1 MAVHFKTWNGYDIF
15 EVENH
20 DSDGC
25 LYATYFAIHQD
36 TGERGD
42 IDVSP
47 HYPDWRLACRVV
59 DLGFPKR
66 IGPSPLTHA
75 DCDRIAAGMARA
87 AE

>member
-25 LYATYFAIHQD
+25 MYATYFAIHQD
-36 TGERGD
+36 TGEQRD

-47 HYPDWRLACRVV
+47 YFPDWRLIVRVV
-59 DLGFPKR
+59 GLGFPKR
-66 IGPSPLTHA
+66 IGAGPLTHA
-75 DCDRIAAGMARA
+75 DCDRIEASMKEA